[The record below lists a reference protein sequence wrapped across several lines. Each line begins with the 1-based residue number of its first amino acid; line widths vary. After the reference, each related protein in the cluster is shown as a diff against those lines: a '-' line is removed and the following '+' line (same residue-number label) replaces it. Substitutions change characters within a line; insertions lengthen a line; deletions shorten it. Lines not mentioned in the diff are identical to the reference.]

1 MQESSTPQA
10 TLSSTVPEEA
20 AVAASKLK
28 PPERVI
34 SLLGA
39 ATETIYRLGLS
50 HILVARSHECDYPP
64 DVLSL
69 PCISRP
75 RLDVNA
81 SSLDIDTAV
90 RSKAANGEPIYKLDE
105 EVLGNE
111 VGNFDL
117 WIAQDHCRVCA
128 ITPKDLQQSKHIA
141 AQSRSQAVKLR
152 NDEYEEQE
160 DEPQQCYLDMSMR
173 QLILKPSTLE
183 DCLNDVL
190 KIANAL
196 NVPERG
202 FVLKQTLQ
210 QQLDRVAHL
219 VKNRTISS
227 ARACPRVA
235 LLEWC
240 DPIMGCGYWI
250 PELVQLAGGQAL
262 HCPPPGS
269 GGATPTIS
277 FETLIDSK
285 PDVIIFALCGFGL
298 TRAAREIK
306 DSTMFRSRSGS
317 EMDRMERLKDICND
331 RVYVIDGNY
340 LVNRS
345 GPRVVESCE
354 ALCEAIHPELRGHFG
369 HFGTELLTTYDKAV
383 KMTEQGL
390 VTGSRKVRPQPF
402 PEEEESKRNNED
414 NYTRA
419 RTGDDTEDDLQQSP
433 PRRSTII
440 TESPDEVVT
449 KQVQYLESGNLE
461 SAFALNSNANQGRW
475 CGAERFGAV
484 LRSNDDFKRL
494 LEEPASVGRAEEK
507 EDVATVRV
515 SIPEKGE
522 RRAVELIWTMVA
534 ELQRGNGSVAWRTEK
549 VGMAH

>member
-1 MQESSTPQA
+1 MTSSKQES
-10 TLSSTVPEEA
+10 EETA
-20 AVAASKLK
+20 AAAAAASKLK
-28 PPERVI
+28 SPERVI

-90 RSKAANGEPIYKLDE
+90 RSKAAAGEPIYKLDE
-105 EVLGNE
+105 EVLGKE

-141 AQSRSQAVKLR
+141 AQSQSQVKKLQ
-152 NDEYEEQE
+152 NDQYGEEE
-160 DEPQQCYLDMSMR
+160 DKPQQCTLDMSMR

-183 DCLNDVL
+183 DCLNDVI

-202 FVLKQTLQ
+202 IALKQTLK
-210 QQLDRVAHL
+210 QQLDRVTHL
-219 VKNRTISS
+219 VKSRTISDAK
-227 ARACPRVA
+227 ARPRVA

-250 PELVQLAGGQAL
+250 PELVELAGGQAL
-262 HCPPPGS
+262 HCPPLGS

-298 TRAAREIK
+298 TRAAKEIK
-306 DSTMFRSRSGS
+306 NSTMFCSGS
-317 EMDRMERLKDICND
+317 SCKNGMDRMTRLKEACND

-354 ALCEAIHPELRGHFG
+354 ALCEAIHPEWRGHFG

-390 VTGSRKVRPQPF
+390 VTGSKKVRPQPF
-402 PEEEESKRNNED
+402 PEGDESKRNNGGD
-414 NYTRA
+414 CTSA
-419 RTGDDTEDDLQQSP
+419 RSGNETEDELQQP
-433 PRRSTII
+433 PPIRSITTI
-440 TESPDEVVT
+440 ESPGEVVT
-449 KQVQYLESGNLE
+449 KQVKYLESGNIE
-461 SAFALNSNANQGRW
+461 SAFALNSNANQERW
-475 CGAERFGAV
+475 CGAQRFGAV

-494 LEEPASVGRAEEK
+494 LEESASIGRAEEK

-522 RRAVELIWTMVA
+522 RRAVKLIWTMVA
-534 ELQRGNGSVAWRTEK
+534 ELQRDNGSVAWRTEK